1 MLFEAGTIKIER
13 GNLYKVEIFK
23 LFFKAY
29 NDILLECLSKS
40 ILVVILVLSCYSL
53 RGQNVALI
61 PKCNSRLMRDSLAF
75 RGSVLWNLVNY
86 NDKITNSNFKEIK
99 AQLTVVYVVTL
110 RYVTL
115 RYVMLC
121 YVIEVR
127 VSKGGS
133 LEPWSSG
140 ALNVLLWSPEPD
152 HFTDWSPDPF

>member
-1 MLFEAGTIKIER
+1 MLFEAGTIKIKR
-13 GNLYKVEIFK
+13 RNLYKVEIFK

-121 YVIEVR
+121 YR
-127 VSKGGS
+127 SQGLKGGVPGALELWS
-133 LEPWSSG
+133 SERSALEPG
-140 ALNVLLWSPEPD
+140 ARS
-152 HFTDWSPDPF
+152 FY